1 MDTKKSTYKELENK
15 IKILENHVELFD
27 KLLEISPIYV
37 FFKDKDIKTVC
48 LSKNYEKLIGLA
60 IEEMIGKTM
69 DELFPSELAKSM
81 IEDDKQVLN
90 DGKIVEVV
98 EELNER
104 VFYTVKFPII
114 LKDNTKILA
123 GYTLDNTEKIK
134 AERALKE
141 SEEKYRKIIET
152 TSKGFWLLDK
162 TGKCIDVNPAYCNLS
177 GYTKDEL
184 LNMRISDV
192 EFVEKPEET
201 ELHIKN
207 VIQTGHD
214 RFESIHKR
222 KNGTVFPVEVNTSYL
237 PLNNGLF
244 IVFIN
249 DITERKQAEKQLKK
263 YTEELN
269 RLNTDK
275 DRFMQILAHD
285 LRSPFNT
292 LLGFSN
298 LLVENLRKYDIDDI
312 EKQLILINE
321 TTQHT
326 YNLLEDLLLWSKSQ
340 SGKLTIEPQKI
351 VFNDI
356 CNEIIN
362 NLKENTDTKAIK
374 IICFEPQT
382 TILTADL
389 NMFKTILRNLVS
401 NAIKFTNKN
410 GQINIYTEINQ
421 ENATI
426 IVSDN
431 GIGINKDTCV
441 KLWDLS
447 QQYITTGTAGEKGT
461 GFGLL
466 LCKEFVENHG
476 GKIWVESEL
485 GKGSDF
491 KFTLPFNKS

>member
-1 MDTKKSTYKELENK
+1 MDTKKPTYKELENK
-15 IKILENHVELFD
+15 IKTLENHVELFD
-27 KLLEISPIYV
+27 KMLEISPIYV

-48 LSKNYEKLIGLA
+48 VSKNYEKLIGLT

-69 DELFPSELAKSM
+69 DDLFPSELAKSM
-81 IEDDKQVLN
+81 IEDDKQVLK

-134 AERALKE
+134 VERALKE

-152 TSKGFWLLDK
+152 TSKGFMLIDK
-162 TGKCIDVNPAYCNLS
+162 TGKLIDVNPAYCDLS

-184 LNMRISDV
+184 LNMCISDV
-192 EFVEKPEET
+192 EVVEKPEEIK
-201 ELHIKN
+201 LHIEN
-207 VIQTGHD
+207 VIQKGHE

-222 KNGTVFPVEVNTSYL
+222 KNGTFYPVEVNTSYL
-237 PLNNGLF
+237 PVNDGLF
-244 IVFIN
+244 IGFIN
-249 DITERKQAEKQLKK
+249 DITERKQSEKQLKK
-263 YTEELN
+263 YIEELN

-285 LRSPFNT
+285 LKSPFNT

-298 LLVENLRKYDIDDI
+298 LLVENLRQYDIDKI
-312 EKQLILINE
+312 EKLLILNNKTINQ
-321 TTQHT
+321 TF
-326 YNLLEDLLLWSKSQ
+326 NLLEDLLLWSKSQ
-340 SGKLTIEPQKI
+340 SGKLMIEPQKI
-351 VFNDI
+351 VFSKI

-362 NLKENTDTKAIK
+362 SLKENADAKGIK
-374 IICFEPQT
+374 IICFESKGI
-382 TILTADL
+382 ILNADL
-389 NMFKTILRNLVS
+389 NMLKTILRNLVS
-401 NAIKFTNKN
+401 NAIKFTDKN
-410 GQINIYTEINQ
+410 GLINIYTEVNQ

-426 IVSDN
+426 VVSDS
-431 GIGINKDTCV
+431 GIGIDKDTCV

-447 QQYITTGTAGEKGT
+447 QQFITTGTAGEKGT

-466 LCKEFVENHG
+466 LCKEFVEKHD

-491 KFTLPFNKS
+491 KFTLPLNK

>member
-1 MDTKKSTYKELENK
+1 MDTKKPTYKELENK

-48 LSKNYEKLIGLA
+48 VSKNYEKLIGLA

-69 DELFPSELAKSM
+69 DDLFPSELAKSM
-81 IEDDKQVLN
+81 IEDDKQVLK

-123 GYTLDNTEKIK
+123 GYTLDNT
-134 AERALKE
+134 
-141 SEEKYRKIIET
+141 
-152 TSKGFWLLDK
+152 
-162 TGKCIDVNPAYCNLS
+162 GKLIDVNPAYCDLS

-184 LNMRISDV
+184 LNMCISDV
-192 EFVEKPEET
+192 EVVEKPEEIK
-201 ELHIKN
+201 LHIEN
-207 VIQTGHD
+207 VIQKGHE

-222 KNGTVFPVEVNTSYL
+222 KNGTFYPVEVNTSYL
-237 PLNNGLF
+237 PVNDGLF
-244 IVFIN
+244 IGFIN
-249 DITERKQAEKQLKK
+249 DITERKQSEKQLKK
-263 YTEELN
+263 YIEELN

-285 LRSPFNT
+285 LKSPFNT

-298 LLVENLRKYDIDDI
+298 LLVENLRQYDIDKI
-312 EKQLILINE
+312 EKLLILNNKTINQ
-321 TTQHT
+321 TF
-326 YNLLEDLLLWSKSQ
+326 NLLEDLLLWSKSQ
-340 SGKLTIEPQKI
+340 SGKLMIEPQKI
-351 VFNDI
+351 VFSKI

-362 NLKENTDTKAIK
+362 SLKENADAKGIK
-374 IICFEPQT
+374 IICFESKGI
-382 TILTADL
+382 ILNADL
-389 NMFKTILRNLVS
+389 NMLKTILRNLVS
-401 NAIKFTNKN
+401 NAIKFTEKN

-426 IVSDN
+426 VVSDS
-431 GIGINKDTCV
+431 GIGIDKDTCV

-447 QQYITTGTAGEKGT
+447 QQFITTGTAGEKGT

-466 LCKEFVENHG
+466 LCKEFVEKHG

-491 KFTLPFNKS
+491 KFTLPLSKS

>member
-1 MDTKKSTYKELENK
+1 MDTKKPTYKELENK

-48 LSKNYEKLIGLA
+48 VSKNYEKLIGLA

-69 DELFPSELAKSM
+69 DDLFPSELAKSM
-81 IEDDKQVLN
+81 IEDDKQVLK

-123 GYTLDNTEKIK
+123 GYTLDNT
-134 AERALKE
+134 
-141 SEEKYRKIIET
+141 
-152 TSKGFWLLDK
+152 
-162 TGKCIDVNPAYCNLS
+162 GKLIDVNPAYCDLS

-184 LNMRISDV
+184 LNMCISDV
-192 EFVEKPEET
+192 EVVEKPEEIK
-201 ELHIKN
+201 LHIEN
-207 VIQTGHD
+207 VIQKGHE

-222 KNGTVFPVEVNTSYL
+222 KNGTFYPVEVNTSYL
-237 PLNNGLF
+237 PVNDGLF
-244 IVFIN
+244 IGFIN
-249 DITERKQAEKQLKK
+249 DITERKQAEQQLKK
-263 YTEELN
+263 YTEQLN

-285 LRSPFNT
+285 LKSPFNT

-298 LLVENLRKYDIDDI
+298 LLVENLRQYDIDKI
-312 EKQLILINE
+312 EKLLILNNKTINQ
-321 TTQHT
+321 TF
-326 YNLLEDLLLWSKSQ
+326 NLLEDLLLWSKSQ
-340 SGKLTIEPQKI
+340 SGKLMIEPQKI
-351 VFNDI
+351 VFSKI

-362 NLKENTDTKAIK
+362 SLKENADAKGIK
-374 IICFEPQT
+374 IICFESKGI
-382 TILTADL
+382 ILNADL
-389 NMFKTILRNLVS
+389 NMLKTILRNLVS
-401 NAIKFTNKN
+401 NAIKFTEKN

-426 IVSDN
+426 VVSDS
-431 GIGINKDTCV
+431 GIGIDKDTCV

-447 QQYITTGTAGEKGT
+447 QQFITTGTAGEKGT

-466 LCKEFVENHG
+466 LCKEFVEKHG

-491 KFTLPFNKS
+491 KFTLPLSKS